1 MFRKLLKHEWK
12 STGPLLGFLSLGAL
26 GIGVVG
32 AVVLRVLIA
41 YGEKPVESDSALTL
55 MIPMLGLTLL
65 LLILGLIA
73 YGIGTEIYLLIRFYK
88 NKFTDEGYLT
98 FTLPVNSHQ
107 IFLSSLVYI
116 LIWQVISIVTTLAAV
131 VIAITFGTAQT
142 GLVNTEAF
150 TVMGEIGEVFI
161 ELFRTV
167 GSEEYLVLTE
177 LKELFKWLAGILLMM
192 TSVTVGA
199 IITKRLKLLVAVGIY
214 YGANMVIGMITGFI
228 SIFSMLAP
236 TVWGISQQMTLITGV
251 VIELLLQIGLALGG
265 YFLSTYLMRRKKLN
279 LP

>member
-265 YFLSTYLMRRKKLN
+265 YFLSTYLMRKKLN

>member
-98 FTLPVNSHQ
+98 FTLPVNSQQ

-265 YFLSTYLMRRKKLN
+265 YFLSTYLMRKKLN

>member
-26 GIGVVG
+26 GIGVAG

-65 LLILGLIA
+65 LLFLGLIA

-107 IFLSSLVYI
+107 IFLSSLAYI

-265 YFLSTYLMRRKKLN
+265 YFLSTYLMRKKLN

>member
-65 LLILGLIA
+65 LLFLGLIA

-107 IFLSSLVYI
+107 IFLSSLAYI

-265 YFLSTYLMRRKKLN
+265 YFLSTYLMRKKLN